1 MKKMKFAAKA
11 PAITA
16 SDRFGFTLFVSAV
29 VNAVV
34 VLGVTFAPLDPS
46 DNEEIAPTLEVI
58 LVPTRSERAPDEAD
72 FLAQSNQVGSGEAED
87 KRRPSTPTPS
97 PITTA
102 DTSSAP
108 AFMPQ
113 LKAQPKPENLE
124 RELMTAHESDWTIPS
139 KKQEQ
144 PEIPEIKTP
153 TAAELVQRG
162 EQIARLSAELSE
174 QMELYAKRP
183 RNKFL
188 SAANAKEYK
197 YAAYISDWERKV
209 EKVGSINFP
218 DEAKRRNIKGDLI
231 LDVAIQPDG
240 TIADVQIRRSSGNR
254 VLDDAALR
262 IVHLAAPYAAFPAGF
277 RKEFDIL
284 HITRTW
290 EFLPGGMLDTK

>member
-1 MKKMKFAAKA
+1 MKKVTFSAKA

-16 SDRFGFTLFVSAV
+16 ADRFGFTLFVSAV
-29 VNAVV
+29 INAVV
-34 VLGVTFAPLDPS
+34 VLGVTFAPNDPS

-72 FLAQSNQVGSGEAED
+72 FLAQSSQIGSGEAED

-108 AFMPQ
+108 AFLPQ

-124 RELMTAHESDWTIPS
+124 RELMTAHESDWEIPS
-139 KKQEQ
+139 RKQEQ

-174 QMELYAKRP
+174 MQEIYAKRP

-197 YAAYISDWERKV
+197 YAAYITDWERKV

-218 DEAKRRNIKGDLI
+218 DEAKRNNMKGDLI

-262 IVHLAAPYAAFPAGF
+262 IVHLAAPFAAFPSAF

>member
-1 MKKMKFAAKA
+1 MKKSHFAAKA

-16 SDRFGFTLFVSAV
+16 SDRFGFTLFISAV
-29 VNAVV
+29 VNAIV
-34 VLGVTFAPLDPS
+34 VLGVTFAPHDPNE
-46 DNEEIAPTLEVI
+46 DEEIAPTLEVI
-58 LVPTRSERAPDEAD
+58 LVPTRSERAPEQAD
-72 FLAQSNQVGSGEAED
+72 FLAQSSQIGSGEAED

-108 AFMPQ
+108 SFMPQ
-113 LKAQPKPENLE
+113 LKAQPKPEDLD
-124 RELMTAHESDWTIPS
+124 RELLTAHESDWAVPS
-139 KKQEQ
+139 KKQER
-144 PEIPEIKTP
+144 PEIPDIKTP

-162 EQIARLSAELSE
+162 EQIARLSAELSD
-174 QMELYAKRP
+174 QMEIYAKRP

-197 YAAYISDWERKV
+197 YAAYIADWERKV
-209 EKVGSINFP
+209 EKVGSMNFP
-218 DEAKRRNIKGDLI
+218 DEAKRRNIGGDLL

-262 IVHLAAPYAAFPAGF
+262 IVHLAAPFERFPADF

-290 EFLPGGMLDTK
+290 QFLPGGFLDTK

>member
-72 FLAQSNQVGSGEAED
+72 FLAQSSQVGSGEAED